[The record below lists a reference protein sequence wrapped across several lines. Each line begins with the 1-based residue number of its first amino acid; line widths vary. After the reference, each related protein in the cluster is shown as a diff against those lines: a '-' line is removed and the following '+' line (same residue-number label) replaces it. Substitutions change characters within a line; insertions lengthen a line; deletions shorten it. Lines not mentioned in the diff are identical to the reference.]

1 MGKHPLFDIFIRERT
16 VAILRGLSPGNAV
29 ACGDALVRAGVRLM
43 EVPLNRPGALESIRL
58 LAEHFAGNGIV
69 VGARTGGTGAGSGR
83 GIHHLAKHAPRGN
96 PPDKGA
102 RNALHARIRHTD
114 GSV

>member
-1 MGKHPLFDIFIRERT
+1 MEKHPLFDIFMREKI

-58 LAEHFAGNGIV
+58 LAEHFAG
-69 VGARTGGTGAGSGR
+69 GGTGEGSGR
-83 GIHHLAKHAPRGN
+83 GIHHLAEHAPRDN

-102 RNALHARIRHTD
+102 RDALHARIRHAD